1 MIVIMKKIFFSLG
14 IIFVLNSLNAQWN
27 TTGPT
32 STNADINIGGMQF
45 GRLHVKYNI
54 QHPVLFSESLASNG
68 HQNVLSLSKEIG
80 SMLGSWKNPG
90 PIVNA
95 IPTWGFSIDNSDKRL
110 RFTYTDLFNQPSTTW
125 SWNNWPNPPTPVLS
139 WPNVTEVFSINT
151 TNVISLVNMEV
162 KKNLSVSNN
171 LSVSGEFRVKDAS
184 GVNQFLID
192 NAGYVRAREVKV
204 DFQYIPDYVFRPDY
218 KLMSLKDLEKYI
230 EENKH
235 LPNIKSERQYNKEEG
250 VNLGE
255 LNLKLLEKVE
265 ELTLY
270 LIQQQKEIEELRKIV
285 KK

>member
-1 MIVIMKKIFFSLG
+1 MKKTIFSLG
-14 IIFVLNSLNAQWN
+14 IILLINTMDAQWN
-27 TTGPT
+27 PTGST
-32 STNADINIGGMQF
+32 STNSDINIGGMQF
-45 GRLHVKYNI
+45 GRFHVKYNI
-54 QHPVLFSESLASNG
+54 QPLSVWSENLASNG
-68 HQNVLSLSKEIG
+68 HQNILSLSKEVG
-80 SMLGSWKNPG
+80 STLGVWPNPS
-90 PIVNA
+90 PSVNA
-95 IPTWGFSIDNSDKRL
+95 IPTWGFSIDNGDKRL

-139 WPNVTEVFSINT
+139 WPSVTEVFSINT
-151 TNVISLVNMEV
+151 TNVISLVDLEV

-171 LSVSGEFRVKDAS
+171 LSVNGEFRIKDAS

-230 EENKH
+230 GENKH
-235 LPNIKSERQYNKEEG
+235 LPNIKSEQQYNKEEG

-270 LIQQQKEIEELRKIV
+270 LIQQQKEIEELKKIV